1 MSLCIFIGPMNQTES
16 DSVNVSIDSNSF
28 RLDKSWIFLSIAYR
42 RDPGIRVD
50 EGSSE
55 SGTTAG
61 SSAVAKKGE
70 DRENYESWGKKV
82 WLLWKFMKGNNKSS
96 QTMEVGVRIT
106 CFQACYWWRLLEKEM
121 PFDGR
126 FRPKPIWLKF
136 PWQQFWLVL
145 VILFMINHLNSLSI
159 TKKITRASGRLVVHG
174 DQP

>member
-50 EGSSE
+50 EGSSK

-70 DRENYESWGKKV
+70 DRENYESWGGKV
-82 WLLWKFMKGNNKSS
+82 WLLWKFMKENTNVHKQWKLKSES
-96 QTMEVGVRIT
+96 PAFKLAIGGG
-106 CFQACYWWRLLEKEM
+106 F
-121 PFDGR
+121 
-126 FRPKPIWLKF
+126 
-136 PWQQFWLVL
+136 
-145 VILFMINHLNSLSI
+145 
-159 TKKITRASGRLVVHG
+159 
-174 DQP
+174 